1 MLSGDK
7 KKLVMYAFLAILLFF
22 IITKKSEPTR
32 VPVPVKIVDE
42 QEVVKEEQKVVEE
55 EQKVVKE
62 ETKVVRKVP
71 RVVRQEQRVVQE
83 EPKVVQEEQLK
94 ENFNENKQKTKAT
107 LYWAS
112 WCGHCQM
119 TKPKWMEMKKHF
131 ENSKNIKVEE
141 VNCEG
146 DNAKKCIVLNDQG
159 KPDHVRGYPTM
170 VVRKLNKKNL
180 IVKEVEY
187 RPTKDGKIKGDRS
200 VQDLINFVNHYDKT
214 L

>member
-1 MLSGDK
+1 MFEMLGGDK

-22 IITKKSEPTR
+22 IISKKSEAKR
-32 VPVPVKIVDE
+32 IEVP
-42 QEVVKEEQKVVEE
+42 
-55 EQKVVKE
+55 
-62 ETKVVRKVP
+62 TKVVDE
-71 RVVRQEQRVVQE
+71 EQHV
-83 EPKVVQEEQLK
+83 KVVQEEQSAK
-94 ENFNENKQKTKAT
+94 VVQEEQPKKVVQEEQPRKVVQEEQNVTEKFNNKQKTKAT

-119 TKPKWMEMKKHF
+119 TKPKWMEMKEHF
-131 ENSKNIKVEE
+131 KNSENIQIEE

-146 DNAKKCIVLNDQG
+146 ENARKCIVLNEQG

-170 VVRKLNKKNL
+170 VVRKLNNKNL

-187 RPTKDGKIKGDRS
+187 RPTSDGKIKGDRS
-200 VQDLINFVNHYDKT
+200 VNDLINFVNHYNTT